1 MSSPPAAARRSE
13 TMTAPAAA
21 ETAFRDALDEH
32 LAALQARDVARF
44 AATLGE
50 DVVVVDGGGEIKRGT
65 EAVLDSHAEWFAL
78 PVRWRF
84 DYEVVLTRETA
95 SSGLALLRVTY
106 THEPGAEAVRF
117 LLSLVFERDEGEVF
131 KFVYDQNTPLE

>member
-1 MSSPPAAARRSE
+1 MSSPPAALCSRE
-13 TMTAPAAA
+13 TTIPTAAGQ
-21 ETAFRDALDEH
+21 TFRGALDEH

-50 DVVVVDGGGEIKRGT
+50 GAVVVDGGGELKRGT
-65 EAVLDSHAEWFAL
+65 DAVLESHAEWFAL

-95 SSGLALLRVTY
+95 SSGLALLRVSY
-106 THEPGAEAVRF
+106 THEPGAEPVRF
-117 LLSLVFERDEGEVF
+117 LLSLVFERDEGGAF